1 MKAITLITH
10 FYQERRK
17 VMENMRIL
25 KKGAC
30 VLALAMAFTVVAPA
44 QADVAAGGSEASV
57 KVIAAS
63 KYIGKA
69 KAKKIAVKHAN
80 KQVDF
85 TVVNR
90 NIFVKLDRDDYPV
103 TYDVSFT
110 QNGYEFDYEINAK
123 SGKIIDWDIEAGDD
137 D

>member
-1 MKAITLITH
+1 MKNM
-10 FYQERRK
+10 K
-17 VMENMRIL
+17 VL
-25 KKGAC
+25 KKGAL
-30 VLALAMAFTVVAPA
+30 VLALAMAVTAVAPA
-44 QADVAAGGSEASV
+44 QATAAGSDDGAV
-57 KVIAAS
+57 KLTIAA

-85 TVVNR
+85 TVVNK
-90 NIFVKLDRDDYPV
+90 NIVVKLDRDDIPV

-110 QNGYEFDYEINAK
+110 KNGYEFDYEINAK
-123 SGKIIDWDIEAGDD
+123 TGKIIEWDIESAEDD